1 MDGGRIM
8 DLTFARRLNQIM
20 IERGLYPGDV
30 QRLTGI
36 KRQRIYEYIQGVV
49 QPSAYNL
56 KRLAEGLDIS
66 VDWLIGVKGVTK
78 SDGKIL

>member
-1 MDGGRIM
+1 MGGGRIM

-20 IERGLYPGDV
+20 IERELYPGDV